1 MEIPDSVKE
10 KEYHEGVGRRKGAT
24 ARVRIW
30 TTNPDNSAEEG
41 FFVVNKKHYKDYFPR
56 QDHQQ
61 TLISPLEEIK
71 SKEKFCVSAQTKGG
85 GITGQSEA
93 IQLGLARALVDFFPN
108 FKKKLKR
115 AGFLTRDARVK
126 ERKKPGK
133 KKARRS
139 PQWQKR

>member
-1 MEIPDSVKE
+1 MDLPETVQE
-10 KEYHEGVGRRKGAT
+10 KEYHEGVGRRKSST

-30 TTNPDNSAEEG
+30 TTNPKNSVKEG
-41 FFVVNKKHYKDYFPR
+41 YFIVNKSPFEEYFQR
-56 QDHQQ
+56 EDHQKV
-61 TLISPLEEIK
+61 IFGPLEEIK
-71 SKEKFCVSAQTKGG
+71 SKEKFCVSVQVEGG
-85 GITGQSEA
+85 GKTGQAEA
-93 IQLGLARALVDFFPN
+93 IQHGLARALVEFFPN

-133 KKARRS
+133 RKARRS